1 MSTLSSRAQAIVV
14 AFGQQPG
21 VTQDQINNLQAVVS
35 ASPAL
40 IDQINDAVAQGHLR
54 QIVPLANPHAAGE
67 YDGQN
72 NAMRLPLVALTT
84 PPLAAGPFNA
94 GEVTFVLGHELQH
107 GFNHAATVQA
117 YRDFNN
123 EAAQVAQSQSAVH
136 DYTAATSK
144 LINANRRDE
153 ASAEI
158 SGWNAIAS
166 AVKSANPNATLADI
180 YNQEPGRMRD
190 FIDRVGGATGYTYTL
205 KPNLSINPDL
215 TLSATPA
222 NVEAMGQNYFD
233 KPPISPG
240 GLGHHGNS
248 DYANYYGAYA
258 VGVAIQIERQHNP
271 PTQGGATPQ
280 MTINLSHSR
289 LTEKLMEENGINLG
303 TNAQPQ
309 PYYDSSLQPPALH
322 HFDHTSTTHAHVP
335 IAAREAEGMNAPS
348 LETSEVESSRQHA
361 NQPNHSDHALY
372 RQIRT
377 GVEQLDSRSH
387 NAWDESSERMTA
399 SLLVLAK
406 QNGLERV
413 DHVVLSE
420 QRGNLQKG
428 ENVFLVQ
435 GQLADPAH
443 TRAMMKTNDA
453 MSAPEADSYR
463 TLEALNQ
470 QRAQQQVQEPA
481 MEQQQ
486 EAQRRTMTM

>member
-1 MSTLSSRAQAIVV
+1 MSTLSAQAQAIVV
-14 AFGQQPG
+14 AFGQQPS
-21 VTQDQINNLQAVVS
+21 VTQDQINNLQAVIG

-54 QIVPLANPHAAGE
+54 QIVPLTNPNAGGE

-72 NAMRLPLVALTT
+72 KTMRLPLGALTT
-84 PPLAAGPFNA
+84 PPPGAAPFNA

-123 EAAQVAQSQSAVH
+123 EATQVARSQSAVH
-136 DYTAATSK
+136 DYTAATGK
-144 LINANRRDE
+144 LIDANRRDE
-153 ASAEI
+153 AGAEI
-158 SGWNAIAS
+158 SGWNAISS
-166 AVKSANPNATLADI
+166 AVRSTKPNATLADI

-190 FIDRVGGATGYTYTL
+190 FIDRVGSGPSYTYTL

-258 VGVAIQIERQHNP
+258 VGVAVQLERKHNP
-271 PTQGGATPQ
+271 PTQGGAPPQ
-280 MTINLSHSR
+280 MTIDLSHSR

-303 TNAQPQ
+303 ANAQPQ
-309 PYYDSSLQPPALH
+309 PYYDSSIQPPALH
-322 HFDHTSTTHAHVP
+322 HFDHTATTHAHVP
-335 IAAREAEGMNAPS
+335 IAAQEAESRDAQARKS
-348 LETSEVESSRQHA
+348 VELESRRHYPDQS
-361 NQPNHSDHALY
+361 NHPDHALY
-372 RQIRT
+372 RQVRT
-377 GVEQLDSRSH
+377 GVEQLDSR
-387 NAWDESSERMTA
+387 NNRTWDETSERMTA
-399 SLLVLAK
+399 SLVVLAK
-406 QNGLERV
+406 QNGLQRV

-420 QRGNLQKG
+420 RRERLQEG

-435 GQLADPAH
+435 GQPTDPAH
-443 TRAMMKTNDA
+443 ARAMMKTNEA
-453 MSAPEADSYR
+453 ISTPEADSYR
-463 TLEALNQ
+463 NLEALNQ
-470 QRAQQQVQEPA
+470 QKAQEQVLQPA
-481 MEQQQ
+481 MEQ
-486 EAQRRTMTM
+486 EPQRRTMTM

>member
-1 MSTLSSRAQAIVV
+1 MSTLSSQAQAVVV

-21 VTQDQINNLQAVVS
+21 VTQDQINNLQAVIS

-54 QIVPLANPHAAGE
+54 QIMPLTNPHAGGE

-72 NAMRLPLVALTT
+72 KAMRLPLSALTT
-84 PPLAAGPFNA
+84 PPSGAAPFNS

-123 EAAQVAQSQSAVH
+123 EATQMAQSQSGVH
-136 DYTAATSK
+136 DYTAATGK
-144 LINANRRDE
+144 LISANRRDE

-190 FIDRVGGATGYTYTL
+190 FIDRVGSHPSYTYTL

-258 VGVAIQIERQHNP
+258 VGVAAQLERQHNP
-271 PTQGGATPQ
+271 PTQGGAMPQ
-280 MTINLSHSR
+280 MTIDLSHSG

-303 TNAQPQ
+303 ANAQPQ
-309 PYYDSSLQPPALH
+309 PYYDSSVQPPVLH
-322 HFDHTSTTHAHVP
+322 HFDHTATTHAHVP
-335 IAAREAEGMNAPS
+335 IAAQEAESRDAS
-348 LETSEVESSRQHA
+348 TLKTVEVESSRHHPD
-361 NQPNHSDHALY
+361 QPNHPDHALH
-372 RQIRT
+372 RQIRA
-377 GVEQLDSRSH
+377 GVEQLSSKNDR
-387 NAWDESSERMTA
+387 AWDETSERMTA
-399 SLLVLAK
+399 SLVLLAK

-420 QRGNLQKG
+420 QRGNSQKG
-428 ENVFLVQ
+428 ENVFLIQ

-453 MSAPEADSYR
+453 ISTPEADSYR
-463 TLEALNQ
+463 NLEALNQ
-470 QRAQQQVQEPA
+470 QKAQEQVQQPA
-481 MEQQQ
+481 REQQQ

>member
-1 MSTLSSRAQAIVV
+1 MSTLSSQAQAIVT

-21 VTQDQINNLQAVVS
+21 VTQDQINNLQAVIN

-40 IDQINDAVAQGHLR
+40 VDQINDAVAHGHLR
-54 QIVPLANPHAAGE
+54 QIVPLTNSHAGGE

-72 NAMRLPLVALTT
+72 KAMRLPLAKLST
-84 PPLAAGPFNA
+84 PQPGAPPFNA

-117 YRDFNN
+117 YRNFRN
-123 EAAQVAQSQSAVH
+123 EANRVAQSQSGAH
-136 DYTAATSK
+136 DYTAATAK
-144 LINANRRDE
+144 LISANRRDE
-153 ASAEI
+153 AGAELA
-158 SGWNAIAS
+158 GWNAVVS
-166 AVKSANPNATLADI
+166 AVKRTNVNPTLADI

-190 FIDRVGGATGYTYTL
+190 FIDRVGSPPSYTL
-205 KPNLSINPDL
+205 KQNLILNPDL
-215 TLSATPA
+215 TLSATPS
-222 NVEAMGQNYFD
+222 NIEAMGQNYFD
-233 KPPISPG
+233 KTPVDTQ
-240 GLGHHGNS
+240 LGQHRNS

-258 VGVAIQIERQHNP
+258 VGVAVQLERQHNP

-280 MTINLSHSR
+280 MTIDLSHSR

-309 PYYDSSLQPPALH
+309 PYYDSSLQLPALH
-322 HFDHTSTTHAHVP
+322 HFDHIATTHAHVP
-335 IAAREAEGMNAPS
+335 IAAQEAESMDAPS
-348 LETSEVESSRQHA
+348 LKTLEAESSRQHP
-361 NQPNHSDHALY
+361 NQPSHADHALY

-377 GVEQLDSRSH
+377 GVEQLGSRNH
-387 NAWDESSERMTA
+387 HAWDESSERMTA

-428 ENVFLVQ
+428 ENVFLIQ

-453 MSAPEADSYR
+453 MSTPEADSYR
-463 TLEALNQ
+463 NLEALNQ
-470 QRAQQQVQEPA
+470 QKAQEQVRQPA

>member
-1 MSTLSSRAQAIVV
+1 MPTLSSQAQAIVV

-21 VTQDQINNLQAVVS
+21 VTQDQINNLQAVIG

-54 QIVPLANPHAAGE
+54 QIVPLASPHAGGE

-72 NAMRLPLVALTT
+72 KAMRLPLVALTT
-84 PPLAAGPFNA
+84 PPPAAGPFNA

-117 YRDFNN
+117 YRDFSN
-123 EAAQVAQSQSAVH
+123 EVTQVAQSRSVVH
-136 DYTAATSK
+136 DYTAAADK

-190 FIDRVGGATGYTYTL
+190 FIDRVGGAPGYTYTL
-205 KPNLSINPDL
+205 KPNLSVNPDL

-258 VGVAIQIERQHNP
+258 VGVAVQLERQHNP
-271 PTQGGATPQ
+271 PAHGGATPH
-280 MTINLSHSR
+280 MTIDLSQSR
-289 LTEKLMEENGINLG
+289 LTERLMEENGINLG
-303 TNAQPQ
+303 ANAQPQ
-309 PYYDSSLQPPALH
+309 PYYDSSIQPPALH
-322 HFDHTSTTHAHVP
+322 HFDHTATTHAHVP
-335 IAAREAEGMNAPS
+335 IAAREAERMDAP
-348 LETSEVESSRQHA
+348 TVRTVAVESSTHHPD
-361 NQPNHSDHALY
+361 QPNHPDHALY

-377 GVEQLDSRSH
+377 GIEQLDSR
-387 NAWDESSERMTA
+387 NNRAWDEISERMTA
-399 SLLVLAK
+399 SLVVLAK
-406 QNGLERV
+406 KNGLERV
-413 DHVVLSE
+413 DHVLLSE
-420 QRGNLQKG
+420 QRENLQKG

-435 GQLADPAH
+435 GQLTDPAH
-443 TRAMMKTNDA
+443 TRATMKTNDA
-453 MSAPEADSYR
+453 ISTPDADSYR
-463 TLEALNQ
+463 NLEALNQ
-470 QRAQQQVQEPA
+470 QRAQEQVRQPA

-486 EAQRRTMTM
+486 EPQRRTMTM